1 MALGLT
7 FSAGNRVYAAD
18 LQAIAD
24 QVDVLTLGVP
34 DMAIATRA
42 AAQSYTSAEQAT
54 LSLDTEVIDTASMFA
69 ATDSKIYAAT
79 TGVHQATGYVD
90 IASPG
95 SSGMF
100 IAEIRLSGTSIAN
113 IDVPLN
119 NNGTAR
125 ATVTI
130 DRYMTAG
137 QYMELWVYNGTGA
150 TRNVTGQLSLI
161 RMGSTP

>member
-7 FSAGNRVYAAD
+7 FSAGARVYASD

-42 AAQSYTSAEQAT
+42 AAQSYTSAQQAA
-54 LSLDTEVIDTASMFA
+54 LSLDTEVVDTAAMFA
-69 ATDSKIYAAT
+69 ATSTRVYCAT
-79 TGVHQATGYVD
+79 TGVHQATGYVN

-100 IAEIRLSGTSIAN
+100 IAELRLSGTSVAS
-113 IDVPLN
+113 IDLPLN
-119 NNGTAR
+119 SNGTAR
-125 ATVTI
+125 ATVSV
-130 DRYMTAG
+130 DKLMTAG
-137 QYMELWVYNGTGA
+137 QYMELFLYNGTGG
-150 TRNVTGQLSLI
+150 TRNVTGQLSVVRL
-161 RMGSTP
+161 GSTS